1 MFNIFKDKNELMT
14 EEENIRFLLNQLY
27 FPYIEKSIEAFKAMI
42 TTESEGRITLITAK
56 NYISTS
62 VSKFPD

>member
-27 FPYIEKSIEAFKAMI
+27 FPYIEKSI
-42 TTESEGRITLITAK
+42 
-56 NYISTS
+56 
-62 VSKFPD
+62 